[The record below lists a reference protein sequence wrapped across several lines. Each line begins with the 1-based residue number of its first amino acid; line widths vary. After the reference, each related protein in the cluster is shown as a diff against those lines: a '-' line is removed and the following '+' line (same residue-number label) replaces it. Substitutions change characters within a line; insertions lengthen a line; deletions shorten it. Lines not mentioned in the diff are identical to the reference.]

1 MFYLY
6 QSNSL
11 CQNEYVKWSK
21 DKETFGLGEVQ
32 FVCVDQQKAT
42 FVANMLA
49 QHGVRKNDKDRTT
62 YTDYDALRLCLRKVA
77 RFALKIDYRY
87 RCLKLV
93 QV

>member
-1 MFYLY
+1 
-6 QSNSL
+6 
-11 CQNEYVKWSK
+11 
-21 DKETFGLGEVQ
+21 
-32 FVCVDQQKAT
+32 
-42 FVANMLA
+42 MLA

-62 YTDYDALRLCLRKVA
+62 YIDYDVLRLCLRKVA